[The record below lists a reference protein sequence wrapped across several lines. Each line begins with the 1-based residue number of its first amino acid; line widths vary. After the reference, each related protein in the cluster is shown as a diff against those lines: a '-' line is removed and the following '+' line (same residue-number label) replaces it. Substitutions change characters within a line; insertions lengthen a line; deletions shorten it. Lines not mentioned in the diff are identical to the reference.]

1 MYKQSS
7 YIDVYYIYIYIYIY
21 TKTKTLIIGV
31 TLVEKFWQ
39 VKDAPVCGNKLSKKA
54 KFKQGNSG

>member
-39 VKDAPVCGNKLSKKA
+39 VKDAPVCGNKLSKK
-54 KFKQGNSG
+54 G

>member
-7 YIDVYYIYIYIYIY
+7 YIDVYYIYIYIY
-21 TKTKTLIIGV
+21 TKTNTLIIGV

-39 VKDAPVCGNKLSKKA
+39 VKDAPVCGNKLSKK
-54 KFKQGNSG
+54 G